1 MRARETRRTSLKALT
16 VVDPLLEGRV
26 AGVPRGVPGIK
37 SGVAR
42 LLVGGA
48 PGVHRVVPD
57 GGDVV
62 QLVRRLRARR
72 HPTVLRLRVR
82 AERLVV
88 LAAVRHTATTPAAAA
103 ATALVAA
110 AAATALHLAVVLH
123 LLEGGRERE
132 RRGRRVS
139 DGRVE
144 RSERRLAFPSKTI
157 KHDNAVSCMIHISK
171 SKQI

>member
-26 AGVPRGVPGIK
+26 AGVPGGVPGIK

-72 HPTVLRLRVR
+72 HPAVLRLGVR
-82 AERLVV
+82 PERFVV
-88 LAAVRHTATTPAAAA
+88 LAAVRHAAAAPAAAA

-110 AAATALHLAVVLH
+110 AAATALHLPVVLH
-123 LLEGGRERE
+123 LLEAERE
-132 RRGRRVS
+132 RGE
-139 DGRVE
+139 GG
-144 RSERRLAFPSKTI
+144 RLANPGAKTGRFRGEKDTHEAFRFPFA
-157 KHDNAVSCMIHISK
+157 NN
-171 SKQI
+171 

>member
-1 MRARETRRTSLKALT
+1 M
-16 VVDPLLEGRV
+16 DPLLEGRV
-26 AGVPRGVPGIK
+26 AGVPGGVPGIK

-72 HPTVLRLRVR
+72 HPAVLRLGVR
-82 AERLVV
+82 PERFVV
-88 LAAVRHTATTPAAAA
+88 LAAVRHAAAAPAAAA

-110 AAATALHLAVVLH
+110 AAATALHLPVVLH
-123 LLEGGRERE
+123 LLEAERGERE
-132 RRGRRVS
+132 RG
-139 DGRVE
+139 
-144 RSERRLAFPSKTI
+144 RLANPGAKVGRFRGEKDTHEAFRFPFKG
-157 KHDNAVSCMIHISK
+157 N
-171 SKQI
+171 